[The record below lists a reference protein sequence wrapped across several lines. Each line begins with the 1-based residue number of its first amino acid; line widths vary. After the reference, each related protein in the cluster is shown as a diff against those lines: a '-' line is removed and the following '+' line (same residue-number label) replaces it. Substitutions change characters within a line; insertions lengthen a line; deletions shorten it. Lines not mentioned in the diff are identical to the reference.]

1 MMETP
6 LTQMAELLTELQLKL
21 AGYALVDPQ
30 ALLIHALF
38 AQLVFTKMIPQIQST
53 VFLNVEMV

>member
-1 MMETP
+1 MMET
-6 LTQMAELLTELQLKL
+6 LVTQMAELLIALPLKL

-30 ALLIHALF
+30 ALLIHAHF
-38 AQLVFTKMIPQIQST
+38 EQLGFTKMIPQIQST